1 MRVVDFDPA
10 KGQAFQGDVAIVAVP
25 ADLAAGLNRSDP
37 VPAEGGRLI
46 LLEGELTGH
55 HHAVDVLERP
65 AQKPKPVRA
74 ADPGLVTAM
83 GLRHEKGA
91 PALFRDTALADRLVR
106 ANILAR
112 ADLCVAF
119 LTVEGGFV
127 TVSHPEHDGIRLPEG
142 CFYVGRQIESAG
154 EDERRVAD

>member
-1 MRVVDFDPA
+1 MHVVDFDPS
-10 KGQAFQGDVAIVAVP
+10 KGMAFQGDVAIVAVP
-25 ADLAAGLNRSDP
+25 AALAAKLDRSDP
-37 VPAEGGRLI
+37 VPAENGRLI

-55 HHAVDVLERP
+55 HHAVDVLDRP
-65 AQKPKPVRA
+65 QKPKPVKA
-74 ADPGLVTAM
+74 SDPGLVTAM
-83 GLRHEKGA
+83 GLRHEKGH
-91 PALFRDTALADRLVR
+91 PALFRDPALAERLVE

-119 LTVEGGFV
+119 IAVAGGFV

-154 EDERRVAD
+154 EEERRVAD